1 MPHHPPAQGNGIEG
15 HGAAGGSAAA
25 AMNATNAT
33 SGAAFGGERLAPEAA
48 DGLGIGPI
56 LEPFED
62 VRRIAVL
69 RGGGLG
75 DMMFAVPAIESLA
88 AAYPEAEITLLGTE
102 AHAVLF
108 RGRPGPVH
116 RVEPLPYAHGVRPGP
131 EDPEAVE
138 DFMERMRAR
147 KFDLAV
153 QLHGGGRNSN
163 PFLLRLGSRHTVGT
177 RTEDAAA
184 LERSVPYL
192 YYQHEVLRALEVVGL
207 AGAAPAALQPELAPL
222 PDEEELASE
231 WLDPGRPSLVT
242 IHPGATDP
250 RRRWPASSFAQVA
263 ARAAAD
269 GSQVLLVGDETD
281 VPLADEVVALAREH
295 TDDGGSI
302 RSVAGCL
309 TLAELSAVLRASDV
323 MLGNDSGPRHLAQAV
338 GTPTVGIYWVGN
350 LIMAGALGRTLHRV
364 HLSWTTHCPQCG
376 ADLTQVGWTAPHC
389 GHEFA
394 LTEQV
399 RAEDVYADLA
409 QLRATSLLLRGK

>member
-1 MPHHPPAQGNGIEG
+1 MQHQPRAQRNGTEG
-15 HGAAGGSAAA
+15 DGAKLNGTEV
-25 AMNATNAT
+25 ATG
-33 SGAAFGGERLAPEAA
+33 GAAFGGERLAPEAA
-48 DGLGIGPI
+48 HGLGIGPI
-56 LEPFED
+56 LERFD
-62 VRRIAVL
+62 GVRRIAVL

-75 DMMFAVPAIESLA
+75 DVMFAVPAIDALA

-102 AHAVLF
+102 AHAALF
-108 RGRPGPVH
+108 GGRPGPVH
-116 RVEPLPYAHGVRPGP
+116 RIEPLPLAEGVRPGP
-131 EDPEAVE
+131 EDPEALE

-153 QLHGGGRNSN
+153 QLHGGGRHSN
-163 PFLLRLGSRHTVGT
+163 PFLLRLGARHTVGT

-184 LERSVPYL
+184 LERTIPYL

-207 AGAAPAALQPELAPL
+207 AGAAPAALQPQLAPL

-250 RRRWPASSFAQVA
+250 RRRWPASSFARVA
-263 ARAAAD
+263 AQAAAD
-269 GSQVLLVGDETD
+269 GSQVLLVGDDSD
-281 VPLADEVVALAREH
+281 VPLAEEVVALAREH
-295 TDDGGSI
+295 ADDGGSI
-302 RSVAGCL
+302 RSAAGRL

-350 LIMAGALGRTLHRV
+350 LIMAGPLGRTLHRV

-376 ADLTQVGWTAPHC
+376 ADVTQVGWTAPHC
-389 GHEFA
+389 GHAFA

>member
-1 MPHHPPAQGNGIEG
+1 MPHQPTVQGDGIEE
-15 HGAAGGSAAA
+15 HGAEGHTAAD
-25 AMNATNAT
+25 ATG
-33 SGAAFGGERLAPEAA
+33 GAAFGGERLAPEAA
-48 DGLGIGPI
+48 HGLGIGPI
-56 LEPFED
+56 LERFED

-88 AAYPEAEITLLGTE
+88 AAYPEAEITLLGTD
-102 AHAVLF
+102 AHAALF

-131 EDPEAVE
+131 EDPDAVE

-163 PFLLRLGSRHTVGT
+163 PFLLRLGARHTVGT
-177 RTEDAAA
+177 RTEDAAP

-207 AGAAPAALQPELAPL
+207 AGAVPAALQPQLAPL
-222 PDEEELASE
+222 PEEEELAAR

-250 RRRWPASSFAQVA
+250 RRRWPASSFADVA

-281 VPLADEVVALAREH
+281 VPLAGEVVALAQEH

-302 RSVAGCL
+302 RSVAGRL

-350 LIMAGALGRTLHRV
+350 LIMAGALGRTMHRV
-364 HLSWTTHCPQCG
+364 HLSWTTHCPECG
-376 ADLTQVGWTAPHC
+376 TDLTQVGWTAPRC
-389 GHEFA
+389 GHEFP